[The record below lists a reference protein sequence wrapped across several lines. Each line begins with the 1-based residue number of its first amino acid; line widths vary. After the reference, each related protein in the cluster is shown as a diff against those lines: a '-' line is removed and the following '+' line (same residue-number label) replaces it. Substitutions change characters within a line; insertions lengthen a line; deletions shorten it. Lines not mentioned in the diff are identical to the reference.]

1 MTKEDLMQIKQLL
14 DEQKEE
20 ISELMDQKLDG
31 QKQEIIELVDQKL
44 NKQKHEIIQDCTANM
59 NVLIESMIQPQFNLL
74 AEGQADIQ
82 EKLIPRSR
90 VDELEEEIKFMKIMY
105 RQMAEDIAKL
115 KKAQ

>member
-14 DEQKEE
+14 DEQENRINDRFNRIEE
-20 ISELMDQKLDG
+20 QNKRFDEKLKV
-31 QKQEIIELVDQKL
+31 QKQEIVQE
-44 NKQKHEIIQDCTANM
+44 CTANM
-59 NVLIESMIQPQFNLL
+59 NVLIESLIQPQLNLL
-74 AEGQADIQ
+74 AEGQTDIQ

-90 VDELEEEIKFMKIMY
+90 VDDLEEEVKFIKIMY

>member
-14 DEQKEE
+14 DEQK
-20 ISELMDQKLDG
+20 
-31 QKQEIIELVDQKL
+31 QEIIQE
-44 NKQKHEIIQDCTANM
+44 CTANM

-74 AEGQADIQ
+74 AEGQADIR
-82 EKLIPRSR
+82 EKLVPRSR
-90 VDELEEEIKFMKIMY
+90 VDELEEEIKFMKVMY